1 MILTDLSCDVLCS
14 DRYFGLDPIKWA
26 MMYILNEDG
35 FRDLASHKV
44 RSFQFL
50 HLSPAVPSASVR
62 SAFGTPG
69 AERQPASILPA
80 HE

>member
-1 MILTDLSCDVLCS
+1 VP

-44 RSFQFL
+44 KSFPL
-50 HLSPAVPSASVR
+50 PHLTCSPQHIL
-62 SAFGTPG
+62 AFISWHAWYLMAGG
-69 AERQPASILPA
+69 ACAQATCNIPNCK
-80 HE
+80 H

>member
-1 MILTDLSCDVLCS
+1 MSLWPGSSVACCA

-44 RSFQFL
+44 QLAVSMCDLAARST
-50 HLSPAVPSASVR
+50 SVW
-62 SAFGTPG
+62 SVVG
-69 AERQPASILPA
+69 
-80 HE
+80 H